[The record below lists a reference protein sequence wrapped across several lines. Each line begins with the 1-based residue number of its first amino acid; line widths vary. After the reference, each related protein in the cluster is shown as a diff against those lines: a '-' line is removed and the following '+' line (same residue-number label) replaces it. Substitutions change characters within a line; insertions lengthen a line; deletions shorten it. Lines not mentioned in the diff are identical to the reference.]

1 MHVLFIKSRGYM
13 THETCEIQLSR
24 LPLFTYKAH
33 ELPAMDLWNHL
44 SDMPANLYA
53 CLPHFFQ
60 ALSLGFGSIDQS
72 YPANNGT
79 IGGSPLSS
87 RATWECWNGSWVT
100 EPATNSSRRDR
111 VVRGGWKVLVHEKV
125 LDVVSNSWKGQM
137 MYCTGCVMMCRY

>member
-1 MHVLFIKSRGYM
+1 M

-87 RATWECWNGSWVT
+87 RATLGVLERLLGDRAGNQLIEERSRGSW
-100 EPATNSSRRDR
+100 R
-111 VVRGGWKVLVHEKV
+111 VEGLGA
-125 LDVVSNSWKGQM
+125 
-137 MYCTGCVMMCRY
+137 